1 MLNDPGLALM
11 KDQSFPELASALRA
25 KSSTILNRLHEAVR
39 TTLPDADELTFNEL
53 RDQLPQSLERMAVAL
68 AAVGGP
74 STDRFVR
81 GSAEHGI
88 SRFHQSFNL
97 EELLLEYS
105 LFRAILIEEVTIGLG
120 RAIHP
125 DELAALNAGVD
136 ASSRQ
141 AVLAFVQNQSAK
153 VAAAAESRGKYVSFM
168 SHDLRG
174 ALNGLLLML
183 EMLKRDLAA
192 AGKFAD
198 SIESIDLM
206 KHSILETVGLTDRF
220 LQAERFHSGKVD
232 VRLQPIN
239 MATVIGAAIDQARLA
254 ARGKG
259 LTIESDVSRCSQ
271 VTTDRELVTAILQ
284 NALSN
289 AVKYSKAGT
298 IRIVTE
304 PLDGDGCRISVSDQG
319 PGIPH
324 DKLESLF
331 APFVRGDTHGQPG
344 TGLGLSIARQA
355 ADVLG
360 ARLWATSEVGAGT
373 TLNLDLPGA

>member
-11 KDQSFPELASALRA
+11 KDQSFPDLASALRA

-53 RDQLPQSLERMAVAL
+53 RDQLPQSLERMALAL
-68 AAVGGP
+68 AAVGGG

-81 GSAEHGI
+81 GSAEHGVC
-88 SRFHQSFNL
+88 RFHQSFNL

-105 LFRAILIEEVTIGLG
+105 LFRTILIEEVTIGLG
-120 RAIHP
+120 RAIQP

-198 SIESIDLM
+198 SIDSIDLM

-232 VRLQPIN
+232 IRLQQTN
-239 MATVIGAAIDQARLA
+239 LATLIGAAIDQARLA

-304 PLDGDGCRISVSDQG
+304 PLAGNGCRISVSDQG
-319 PGIPH
+319 PGIPR
-324 DKLESLF
+324 DQLESLF
-331 APFVRGDTHGQPG
+331 APFVRGETHGQPG